1 MVWCDLILDSLIISR
16 QIKLSSGVNYMRK
29 IHESERES
37 RSVGVC
43 GNSSWAS
50 KAPWKTRKSTE
61 FLWWNLPHTQTS
73 PNFHLSLF
81 LCVRLCLCRFYS
93 FALVASTGRKKRHT
107 GSRVLKYNLNISHWN
122 AGANKRCVVN
132 IRGRKTY
139 YFYLSLPSYHKLSA
153 TESEFSSLHRLERN
167 VETRTRWI
175 YSLYTWFP
183 HHHPT

>member
-1 MVWCDLILDSLIISR
+1 MREKVEVWVYVAIHREHPKLLEKQGSQLNFCDEIFHTHRPHPIFTYHCSYVFVIY
-16 QIKLSSGVNYMRK
+16 VNANR
-29 IHESERES
+29 HN
-37 RSVGVC
+37 V
-43 GNSSWAS
+43 
-50 KAPWKTRKSTE
+50 
-61 FLWWNLPHTQTS
+61 
-73 PNFHLSLF
+73 HLLA
-81 LCVRLCLCRFYS
+81 RFYS